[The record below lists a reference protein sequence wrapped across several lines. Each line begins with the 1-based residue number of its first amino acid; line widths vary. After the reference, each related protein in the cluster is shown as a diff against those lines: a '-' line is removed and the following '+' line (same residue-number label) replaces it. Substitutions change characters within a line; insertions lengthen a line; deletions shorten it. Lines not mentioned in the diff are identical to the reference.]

1 MNSSFSPEQIKLLG
15 QALDCLIE
23 RYGPFEEEE
32 KAALAEALIR
42 LGEMDVWD
50 LVQLTEGALRSVRA
64 KSFFADNIGMKIS

>member
-1 MNSSFSPEQIKLLG
+1 MNSSFSPEQVKLLA

-23 RYGPFEEEE
+23 RYGPLDEQE

-50 LVQLTEGALRSVRA
+50 LVQLTEGALRSVQA
-64 KSFFADNIGMKIS
+64 KSFFADNIGSKSS